1 MYKAKKTEYTG
12 IDNTDVETCIPFCG
26 FYDSWASGI
35 MDNDEMMELENAFE
49 GFCRCPQNEKEYDRL
64 HEIYSDLILSGVDY
78 QKGRLD
84 IASQYVNQAERELEI
99 PLTFKELD
107 SPREYNFTTDRI
119 FCTAKLGDLKKLMN
133 AIPKEAIAKEV
144 KERFT
149 SYDGFCSHY
158 SNDYETWLAEGVE
171 TFDHNQWETVIRAY
185 IKVELNQDEGTFID
199 NCLEYVEY
207 STDYTE
213 GVWEKME
220 AVKVEIAK
228 AIIDT
233 KKYEELMKAKK
244 QS

>member
-1 MYKAKKTEYTG
+1 MKKQEPTIYTG

-35 MDNDEMMELENAFE
+35 MDRDEENELEYAFE
-49 GFCRCPQNEKEYDRL
+49 GLHRCSQNEKEYDRL
-64 HEIYSDLILSGVDY
+64 QKVYGDLIMSGVDY

-84 IASQYVNQAERELEI
+84 IARQYVNQAERELET
-99 PLTFKELD
+99 PLTFSELD
-107 SPREYNFTTDRI
+107 SPREYNFSTDRI

-158 SNDYETWLAEGVE
+158 SNDYDNWLAEGVE
-171 TFDHNQWETVIRAY
+171 NFDHNQWETVIRAY
-185 IKVELNQDEGTFID
+185 ITVELHQDEGEFIS

-220 AVKVEIAK
+220 AVKVEIAQ

-233 KKYEELMKAKK
+233 KKYAELMKAKK